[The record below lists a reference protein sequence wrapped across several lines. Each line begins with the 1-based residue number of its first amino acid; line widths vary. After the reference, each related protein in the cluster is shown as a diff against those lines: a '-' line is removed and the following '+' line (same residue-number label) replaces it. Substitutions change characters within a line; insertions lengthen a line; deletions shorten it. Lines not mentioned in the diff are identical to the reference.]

1 MHMADKVKAKDIT
14 RAMKETGAAYDRLR
28 QAIDSGQDEGVKA
41 TMRAVGRKTLED
53 NWPVLRHALETVY
66 DAAGRRRVK

>member
-1 MHMADKVKAKDIT
+1 MADKVKAKDIT